1 MNVFC
6 KQQLAVAD
14 AYSSYQTQHFSRVF
28 QHLLYELIHVADTYQ
43 VTDKHILIALNYIR
57 EHYRDQIEHKEVAR
71 FAGLTPYSLCKL
83 FKKLTYLTFTQILN
97 EVRIA
102 HAVALIWTTNENLET
117 IAYDC
122 GFGTG
127 RTFTREFRM
136 CTGYT
141 PADFRELC
149 STYLL
154 REVEGKAGG
163 ISVDEVTGYTQAGNE
178 DNHYRSVAV

>member
-1 MNVFC
+1 MNVPC

-14 AYSSYQTQHFSRVF
+14 AFSPYQTQHFASDF
-28 QHLLYELIHVADTYQ
+28 HDYLYDLIHVADTYQ
-43 VTDKHILIALNYIR
+43 VIDIHILIALDYIR
-57 EHYRDQIEHKEVAR
+57 EHYRDQIEHREVAR
-71 FAGLTPYSLCKL
+71 LVGLTPYSLSKL
-83 FKKLTYLTFTQILN
+83 FKKLTYLTFTQVLN

-102 HAVALIWTTNENLET
+102 HAVELIWTTNENLET

-136 CTGYT
+136 CTGFT

-149 STYLL
+149 SRSIL
-154 REVEGKAGG
+154 RKVERKGG
-163 ISVDEVTGYTQAGNE
+163 ALSIDEVAGNRQAGNE
-178 DNHYRSVAV
+178 NNHYR